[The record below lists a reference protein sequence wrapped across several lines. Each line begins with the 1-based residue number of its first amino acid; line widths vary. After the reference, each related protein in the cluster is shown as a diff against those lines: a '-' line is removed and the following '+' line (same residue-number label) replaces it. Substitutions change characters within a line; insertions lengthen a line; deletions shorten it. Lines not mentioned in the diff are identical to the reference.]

1 MNKMDNIMLH
11 LCFLEAPKSERSVD
25 GKPIR
30 KTYSY
35 DLEQT
40 GLTFD
45 QVTELCEELTNHK
58 TIAAWI
64 TGGSVE
70 KVNEKNDE

>member
-1 MNKMDNIMLH
+1 MIH
-11 LCFLEAPKSERSVD
+11 LCFLEAPETEISTL

-30 KTYSY
+30 KRYSFS
-35 DLEQT
+35 LEET
-40 GLTFD
+40 GLTFE
-45 QVTELCEELTNHK
+45 QAKALCSELSEHK

-70 KVNEKNDE
+70 KAESE

>member
-1 MNKMDNIMLH
+1 MLH
-11 LCFLEAPKSERSVD
+11 LCFLEAPKNDLSFN
-25 GKPIR
+25 GKQIR
-30 KTYSY
+30 KVYSY

-40 GLTFD
+40 GLTLE
-45 QVTELCEELTNHK
+45 QATKLCKELSNHE

-70 KVNEKNDE
+70 KEE